1 LEKIAVLASGGL
13 DSAVLL
19 AEAAEHANVYPI
31 YVECGLPWEKAEQ
44 DALQSFLRMQK
55 NPRIA
60 PVTVLAVPT
69 GAMYANHWSV
79 NGGEVPTADEPDE
92 SVFLPGRNIL
102 LISLAA
108 VWCSTH
114 GVSQVAIGSL
124 GGNPFPDA
132 TPEFF
137 RDFARALTCGL
148 GHEVQ
153 IKAPFR
159 AVHKDA
165 IIRRFNHLPL
175 ELTMTCMAP
184 VNGKHC
190 GQCNK
195 CNERR
200 IAFRRAGAEDR
211 TEYLQL

>member
-1 LEKIAVLASGGL
+1 LDKIAVLASGGL

-19 AEAAEHANVYPI
+19 AEEAQRAQVYPI
-31 YVECGLPWEKAEQ
+31 YVECGLAWEKPEQ
-44 DALQSFLRMQK
+44 DALQAFLRAQN
-55 NPRIA
+55 NPNVA
-60 PVTVLAVPT
+60 PVTVLEVPT
-69 GAMYANHWSV
+69 GAMYGNHWSV
-79 NGGEVPTADEPDE
+79 NGGEVPAADEPDD

-102 LISLAA
+102 LIAVAA

-114 GVSQVAIGSL
+114 GVAQVAIGSL

-132 TPEFF
+132 TPRFF
-137 RDFARALTCGL
+137 EDFARALTCGL
-148 GHEVQ
+148 GREVA
-153 IKAPFR
+153 IRAPFR
-159 AVHKDA
+159 SIHKDE

-184 VNGKHC
+184 VGGRHC

-200 IAFRRAGAEDR
+200 VGFQRAGVPDR
-211 TEYLQL
+211 TDYGQ

>member
-1 LEKIAVLASGGL
+1 LDKIAVLASGGL

-19 AEAAEHANVYPI
+19 AEEAQHAQVFPI
-31 YVECGLPWEKAEQ
+31 YVECGLAWEKREQ
-44 DALQSFLRMQK
+44 RALADFIRAL
-55 NPRIA
+55 NDPRIA

-69 GAMYANHWSV
+69 GAMYGNHWSV
-79 NGGEVPTADEPDE
+79 NGGAVPAADEPDD

-102 LISLAA
+102 LIAVAA

-114 GVSQVAIGSL
+114 GVAQVAIGSL

-132 TPEFF
+132 TPVFF
-137 RDFARALTCGL
+137 AAFASALSAGL
-148 GHEVQ
+148 GQE
-153 IKAPFR
+153 IAIRTPFR
-159 AVHKDA
+159 SIHKDA
-165 IIRRFNHLPL
+165 IISRFNHLPL

-184 VNGKHC
+184 AGDRHC

-200 IAFRRAGAEDR
+200 VAFARAGVPDR
-211 TEYLQL
+211 TAYAL